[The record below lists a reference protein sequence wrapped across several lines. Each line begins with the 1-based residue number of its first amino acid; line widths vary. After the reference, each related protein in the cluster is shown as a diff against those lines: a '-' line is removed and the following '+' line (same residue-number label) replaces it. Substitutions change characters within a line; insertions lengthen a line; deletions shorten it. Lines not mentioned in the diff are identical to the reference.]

1 MQLTNFITIDPAK
14 IAGGAAIQA
23 TEADAFRQNGLL
35 FHNIMQSLLTCPFLP
50 NGVDGDVTDPVA
62 HRFVQANILT
72 VANVDV
78 TATPKVPIVWFA
90 REKIIIRRTVSA
102 TGMGAANG
110 ETGDFGG
117 SGGGSSAAAGN
128 ACLLPLSNAAMDGL
142 DGGAS
147 GAAGNPLTREWAM
160 RALSYLSLCKGGA
173 SGGGASGG
181 AGGGVIILCAPEI
194 ELAGPGKLEAN
205 GANAPGGSDA
215 GGGGGGLI
223 VLIAQR
229 TTGLNNGVNV
239 VANGGLK
246 DGGGGNGGN
255 GLVLPLEIK

>member
-1 MQLTNFITIDPAK
+1 MQLTNFITIDPAN
-14 IAGGAAIQA
+14 IAGGAAIRA
-23 TEADAFRQNGLL
+23 AEADAFRQNGLL
-35 FHNIMQSLLTCPFLP
+35 FQNVMQSVLTCPFLP
-50 NGVDGDVTDPVA
+50 NGVDGDVTDPAA

-72 VANVDV
+72 LANVDV

-117 SGGGSSAAAGN
+117 SGGGSSADAGKD
-128 ACLLPLSNAAMDGL
+128 CLLPLSGAAMTGL
-142 DGGAS
+142 EGGTV
-147 GAAGNPLTREWAM
+147 GNPGNTLTREWAM

-173 SGGGASGG
+173 SGGGATGG
-181 AGGGVIILCAPEI
+181 AGGGVVILCAPEI
-194 ELAGPGKLEAN
+194 VIEGPGKIEAN
-205 GANAPGGSDA
+205 GANAPGGSNA

-223 VLIAQR
+223 LLISQR
-229 TTGLNNGVNV
+229 MTGLNNGVNLTV
-239 VANGGLK
+239 IGGLK